1 MKIQNTERKMI
12 KVRSVQAA
20 SVYRVA
26 NGYKFLSKDKS
37 NEEDKDEYVDSFIDY
52 KTAVINES
60 IFSEYARMHGVTVN
74 KKDCSLDFILM
85 KFEYGVDKDSSDE
98 KNIKPAMDADSL
110 RKYFYEN
117 DATITWKTIDKK
129 TEKEIV
135 GMRKTI
141 TYRMLYRNPGKAK
154 KGECIFIR
162 KKLYNHMI
170 KYLTMGLYKRIPN
183 MKGAKIVE
191 LSAYAPLITA
201 TAIDYIHIPLD
212 NMLVVKDE
220 SVACKKPAC
229 VVNAVS
235 KKRQVKDFKAFEPTL
250 NQYGFTTY
258 KRTQEK
264 NPDLTYIKRSKQIFE
279 DYGIDISRCPMKEV
293 DYTDGKKH
301 NKCVVEKKKEWE
313 ISNILWDGMGLIDS
327 SIFPADM
334 NGFIYCRSHFFKSCL
349 FKGNL
354 QQYFQDY
361 YKDEYEN
368 AYIDDGIDL
377 FGRKMKISDIK
388 VIVTDNSLKWLKF
401 TEYMSKSGSVENG
414 FRYYKSFME
423 RDGEIFQIVKTAH
436 ASKYGDLQR
445 SSFQMN
451 NTLLTLDREKLK
463 SIAKTSIDY
472 CNALKQDD
480 EAFLNYLRITGSAYY
495 SINNV
500 LIDLYNWNDQ
510 FRYTQYFKKKRREI
524 ISKLKRERLQLG
536 KLFQNGDNLTICGN
550 PIALLKKVT
559 GQDFINEGCFETY
572 DDRIQCYTR
581 RFAEGDRIAGFR
593 NPHNSPNNIVYLE
606 NVYPKELVKYF
617 PDLGREIIVINGI
630 GTDVQDRLNSQD
642 LDSDTLYA
650 TNQPDIAELARKAY
664 VEYPTIINNIPR
676 AAKSDYYKEMESYAK
691 MDNQIAKAQADTGV
705 SSNIAQLA
713 LSYWFDGGCN
723 DTELEDIF
731 IICSV
736 LAQCSIDSAKR
747 NFDVTVAGELTRLQG
762 LACMNPDPR
771 YPRFYAEL
779 QKLKDKHKKGKKK
792 NIDDNDVRFYDCPMD
807 ILYQIIGEEIVDMRT
822 RGCQKVKT
830 VRDVELL
837 ADLSEDKIRNKRQ
850 SKVIIDAVEKYKNA
864 VSKLDKNDEAYSNN
878 KGMAF
883 DACMEELSGRK
894 INMATMQYL
903 VRYAINNESIRD
915 SLLVVLH
922 DKDMELFLEMFKKS
936 PES

>member
-60 IFSEYARMHGVTVN
+60 IFSEYARKHGVTVN
-74 KKDCSLDFILM
+74 KKNCSLDFILM

-98 KNIKPAMDADSL
+98 ENIKPAMDADSL

-117 DATITWKTIDKK
+117 DATITWTTIDKK
-129 TEKEIV
+129 TEEEIV

-279 DYGIDISRCPMKEV
+279 YCGIDISRCPMKEV

-377 FGRKMKISDIK
+377 FGRKMKVSDIK

-401 TEYMSKSGSVENG
+401 TEYMSRSGSVENG

-423 RDGEIFQIVKTAH
+423 RDGENFQIVKTAH

-500 LIDLYNWNDQ
+500 LIDLYNWND
-510 FRYTQYFKKKRREI
+510 
-524 ISKLKRERLQLG
+524 
-536 KLFQNGDNLTICGN
+536 
-550 PIALLKKVT
+550 
-559 GQDFINEGCFETY
+559 
-572 DDRIQCYTR
+572 
-581 RFAEGDRIAGFR
+581 
-593 NPHNSPNNIVYLE
+593 
-606 NVYPKELVKYF
+606 
-617 PDLGREIIVINGI
+617 
-630 GTDVQDRLNSQD
+630 
-642 LDSDTLYA
+642 
-650 TNQPDIAELARKAY
+650 
-664 VEYPTIINNIPR
+664 
-676 AAKSDYYKEMESYAK
+676 
-691 MDNQIAKAQADTGV
+691 
-705 SSNIAQLA
+705 
-713 LSYWFDGGCN
+713 
-723 DTELEDIF
+723 
-731 IICSV
+731 
-736 LAQCSIDSAKR
+736 
-747 NFDVTVAGELTRLQG
+747 
-762 LACMNPDPR
+762 
-771 YPRFYAEL
+771 
-779 QKLKDKHKKGKKK
+779 
-792 NIDDNDVRFYDCPMD
+792 
-807 ILYQIIGEEIVDMRT
+807 
-822 RGCQKVKT
+822 
-830 VRDVELL
+830 
-837 ADLSEDKIRNKRQ
+837 
-850 SKVIIDAVEKYKNA
+850 
-864 VSKLDKNDEAYSNN
+864 
-878 KGMAF
+878 
-883 DACMEELSGRK
+883 
-894 INMATMQYL
+894 
-903 VRYAINNESIRD
+903 
-915 SLLVVLH
+915 
-922 DKDMELFLEMFKKS
+922 
-936 PES
+936 